1 MMTGGGLT
9 RRGGC
14 IYAARNGVGWGGLKE
29 EAIYFLSG
37 LEMREK
43 KKTQVQAEK
52 EMLVQLTTQRGY
64 SFFFFLFFNRYK
76 CARYPLDP
84 PGVLLLLEECL
95 E

>member
-37 LEMREK
+37 LETREK
-43 KKTQVQAEK
+43 KKNTSASREGGARAADNAE
-52 EMLVQLTTQRGY
+52 RI
-64 SFFFFLFFNRYK
+64 
-76 CARYPLDP
+76 
-84 PGVLLLLEECL
+84 LLLLL
-95 E
+95 LPLL